1 MLNVIYILY
10 LYVYLTILCIYSWNV
25 RFFIELSEIVP
36 RHHDTPF
43 IRVYMLKHWFQ
54 MANVLRMLKHVLRM
68 YFEVLWELNKSIVS
82 YCHSAIY
89 RYSEKFLSPISSCRL
104 LILSPQKYCC
114 CSMQSSRFHSNMGL
128 SHSHSLRLFIDTPKL
143 TAPHLQEAFLTY
155 RNTEVFTFS

>member
-1 MLNVIYILY
+1 MY
-10 LYVYLTILCIYSWNV
+10 LFLEGSWNV
-25 RFFIELSEIVP
+25 RFFMEAVRNCSKASWRTFYRSLYVLL
-36 RHHDTPF
+36 
-43 IRVYMLKHWFQ
+43 LKHWFQ

-82 YCHSAIY
+82 YCHSVIY
-89 RYSEKFLSPISSCRL
+89 HYSEKFLSPISSCRL

-128 SHSHSLRLFIDTPKL
+128 SHSRSLRLFIDTPKL